1 VVRAVPALLRV
12 FPRLDFAARIQVLVN
27 SIPTRVFLSVV
38 VARCQQK
45 TERRD
50 EDASQSEHRGN
61 GLKGRGIIYL
71 KRIIAQESVRFS
83 VPRSQFTV
91 RRQSHKSYRSYKS
104 HPLSYPPVS
113 NCEPHAGRQT
123 PNAERRTPNAERRT
137 PNAERQTP
145 NAKRQTPNAKRQTP
159 NAKRQ
164 TPNAKRQTPIP
175 PLRVPQHV
183 V

>member
-12 FPRLDFAARIQVLVN
+12 FPRLDFAARIQILVN

-71 KRIIAQESVRFS
+71 KRIHRARVGTVR
-83 VPRSQFTV
+83 RSPFTV
-91 RRQSHKSYRSYKS
+91 RGSRFAVQASATCRQSHKSYRSYKS
-104 HPLSYPPVS
+104 YPLSYHLYP
-113 NCEPHAGRQT
+113 T
-123 PNAERRTPNAERRT
+123 
-137 PNAERQTP
+137 
-145 NAKRQTPNAKRQTP
+145 AKRLQVYPETLQVITSWEIFGHWHL
-159 NAKRQ
+159 
-164 TPNAKRQTPIP
+164 T
-175 PLRVPQHV
+175 
-183 V
+183 